1 MRQFV
6 YQAGRAFQLAGLI
19 ALPSAIWVAQIGRS
33 ERGSIAIFVSSL
45 AVFWLGYLLVHF
57 SAKL

>member
-1 MRQFV
+1 MRQLV

-19 ALPSAIWVAQIGRS
+19 ALPSAIWVAQIGHS
-33 ERGSIAIFVSSL
+33 ERGCIAIFISSV
-45 AVFWLGYLLVHF
+45 AVFFFGYLLVHF